1 MRVPHQNLFDRLSG
15 RQLILTAVFLCC
27 AVLFVLLIT
36 ACSSAPKQQ
45 EPPRAAALEASKF
58 AGYGN
63 SFYTEARYE
72 KAAEMYTLALNSY
85 IRIDDQ
91 LGATICYNALG
102 KTFLAQG
109 HTEKAEQMFQAAAS
123 SLTTFRPVDEAEP
136 KVKKAA
142 AETYN
147 NLGELA
153 FRSERHSEALNW
165 FEKGITLIANTEDSA
180 ETLAILLHNRGAVY
194 RAQNQLEKARKEFEE
209 ALAINRK
216 LDNLLEIASNHYMLG
231 VIALQEHSLER
242 AVDHA
247 KRALEFDKLSENSVG
262 IGHDLFLLGRSHIQ
276 MEETERGRE
285 YLQRACNI
293 FAALELDREHEKVV
307 EYLQGNNL

>member
-1 MRVPHQNLFDRLSG
+1 MKVPH
-15 RQLILTAVFLCC
+15 RQHSCSAFFIGC
-27 AVLFVLLIT
+27 AVLVVLFIT

-72 KAAEMYTLALNSY
+72 KAAEMYTLALNRY

-91 LGATICYNALG
+91 LGTTVCYNALG

-109 HTEKAEQMFQAAAS
+109 HTTKAEQMFQAAVS
-123 SLTTFRPVDEAEP
+123 SLTTFRPIDEAEP
-136 KVKKAA
+136 KIKKAA

-153 FRSERHSEALNW
+153 FRSNRHSEALNW
-165 FEKGITLIANTEDSA
+165 FERGITLLAHTEDSA
-180 ETLAILLHNRGAVY
+180 ETLAILLHNRGTVY
-194 RAQNQLEKARKEFEE
+194 RAQNQLEKAQKEFEE

-231 VIALQEHSLER
+231 VIALQQQSLER
-242 AVDHA
+242 AVVHA
-247 KRALEFDKLSENSVG
+247 EKALQFDKLTENSVG

-276 MEETERGRE
+276 MEETEIGRE
-285 YLQRACNI
+285 YLQRARTI

-307 EYLQGNNL
+307 EYLQRNNL